1 MFRSGNKM
9 KLEIGQQYRFYI
21 DGYSFLGIIIHNELN
36 EEYPYEIVDTT
47 TYSVVDA
54 MSTLEEVFKCIENVC
69 MKVAEMLLMYKD
81 NFNLEVETKTSEID
95 VLKII
100 VKDKNNIIDIYRVY
114 NPTKDEINNI
124 KNIISLPLTY
134 KA

>member
-1 MFRSGNKM
+1 M

-69 MKVAEMLLMYKD
+69 MKVTEMLLMYKD
-81 NFNLEVETKTSEID
+81 NFNLEVETITSEID
-95 VLKII
+95 ILKII
-100 VKDKNNIIDIYRVY
+100 VKDKNNIIDVY
-114 NPTKDEINNI
+114 KVYYPTEDEISDV
-124 KNIISLPLTY
+124 KNIISLLL
-134 KA
+134 KGGIKEGGND

>member
-1 MFRSGNKM
+1 M

-47 TYSVVDA
+47 TYSVVDV

-124 KNIISLPLTY
+124 KNIISLLL
-134 KA
+134 K

>member
-1 MFRSGNKM
+1 M
-9 KLEIGQQYRFYI
+9 KLEIGKQYRFHI
-21 DGYSFLGIIIHNELN
+21 DGDSFLGIIIHNELN
-36 EEYPYEIVDTT
+36 EEYLYEIVDTT

-81 NFNLEVETKTSEID
+81 NFNLEVEETKTSEID

-114 NPTKDEINNI
+114 NPTKDEIND
-124 KNIISLPLTY
+124 ISLLLRGGI
-134 KA
+134 KEGGND

>member
-1 MFRSGNKM
+1 M
-9 KLEIGQQYRFYI
+9 KLEIGKQYRFYI
-21 DGYSFLGIIIHNELN
+21 DGDSFLGIIIHNELN

-81 NFNLEVETKTSEID
+81 NFNLEVVETKTSEID

-100 VKDKNNIIDIYRVY
+100 VKDKNNNIIDIYRVY

-124 KNIISLPLTY
+124 KNIISLLLKGRY
-134 KA
+134 

>member
-1 MFRSGNKM
+1 M
-9 KLEIGQQYRFYI
+9 KLEIGKQYRFHI
-21 DGYSFLGIIIHNELN
+21 DGDSFLGIIIHNELN

-100 VKDKNNIIDIYRVY
+100 VKDKKNNIIDIYRVY
-114 NPTKDEINNI
+114 NPTKDEIND
-124 KNIISLPLTY
+124 ISLLL
-134 KA
+134 KGGIKEGGND

>member
-1 MFRSGNKM
+1 M
-9 KLEIGQQYRFYI
+9 KLEIGKQYRFNI

-81 NFNLEVETKTSEID
+81 NFNLEVETITSEID
-95 VLKII
+95 ILKII
-100 VKDKNNIIDIYRVY
+100 VKDKNNIIDVY
-114 NPTKDEINNI
+114 KVYYPTEDEISDV
-124 KNIISLPLTY
+124 KNIIS
-134 KA
+134 KVKK

>member
-1 MFRSGNKM
+1 M
-9 KLEIGQQYRFYI
+9 KLEIGKQYRFHI
-21 DGYSFLGIIIHNELN
+21 DGDSFLGIIIHNELN

-81 NFNLEVETKTSEID
+81 NFNLEVEETKTSEID

-114 NPTKDEINNI
+114 NPTKDEIND
-124 KNIISLPLTY
+124 ISLLLRGGI
-134 KA
+134 KEGGND

>member
-1 MFRSGNKM
+1 M

-21 DGYSFLGIIIHNELN
+21 DGDSFLGIIIHNELN

-100 VKDKNNIIDIYRVY
+100 VKDKNNIINIYRVY

-124 KNIISLPLTY
+124 KNIISLLL
-134 KA
+134 KGGIKEGGND

>member
-1 MFRSGNKM
+1 M
-9 KLEIGQQYRFYI
+9 KLEIGKQYRFYI

-69 MKVAEMLLMYKD
+69 MKVAEMLLMYKLLMYKD
-81 NFNLEVETKTSEID
+81 NFNLEVETITSEID

-100 VKDKNNIIDIYRVY
+100 VKDKNNIIDVY
-114 NPTKDEINNI
+114 KVYYPTEDEISDV
-124 KNIISLPLTY
+124 KNIISLLL
-134 KA
+134 K